1 MKFWSTPALLMG
13 ISLGLAIPNAYAQT
27 EAETGPAT
35 LEERACLGEVEAQAQ
50 LGEALL
56 TGQGRQRD
64 VVAGLDWI
72 RRSAES
78 GHPRAL
84 RILADIFA
92 AGELVRRDEALALQ
106 LYRAAADRGEPE
118 ARAEL
123 GSRFL
128 LKRPRNLIVTAVSKH
143 H

>member
-1 MKFWSTPALLMG
+1 MKFWSTPALLVG
-13 ISLGLAIPNAYAQT
+13 ISLGLATPNVYAQT
-27 EAETGPAT
+27 DTESGPAT
-35 LEERACLGEVEAQAQ
+35 LEERACRGEVEAQAQ

-56 TGQGRQRD
+56 SGQGRQRN
-64 VVAGLDWI
+64 VVAGLEWI

-78 GHPRAL
+78 AHPRAL
-84 RILADIFA
+84 RILADLFA

-106 LYRAAADRGEPE
+106 LYRAAADRGDPE
-118 ARAEL
+118 AQAEL

-128 LKRPRNLIVTAVSKH
+128 LKRPRNLIATAVSKH

>member
-1 MKFWSTPALLMG
+1 MKFWSTPALLVG
-13 ISLGLAIPNAYAQT
+13 ISLGLATPNVYAQT
-27 EAETGPAT
+27 EPESGPAT
-35 LEERACLGEVEAQAQ
+35 LEERACRGEVEAQAQ

-56 TGQGRQRD
+56 GGQGRQKN
-64 VVAGLDWI
+64 VVAGLEWI

-84 RILADIFA
+84 RILADIFS

-106 LYRAAADRGEPE
+106 LYRAAAERGEPE

-128 LKRPRNLIVTAVSKH
+128 LKRPRNPIVTAVSKH
-143 H
+143 Y